1 MAINNNINSEKNY
14 FPAESK
20 NSTESTFILFEA
32 RQAYEEITLPYIL
45 TKSKYAIPI
54 NDSYINNAL
63 YGFIDLDGDA
73 IQPINI
79 LNNFK
84 SFGNIDGT
92 ENKIQNFVADA
103 YFEMKLF
110 LNNAISQQNISEN
123 TIFTNLQIYNNY
135 EDYDRLYRN
144 YHFFFA
150 KEFKDKSLDN
160 NLNNSKIKDHKS
172 FIKYYTKFLKSKLKN
187 LPVTKSST
195 MIYFN
200 FFTFPSGLVFDI
212 AKDKADNDEIK
223 FNNYFTDPIFNVF
236 SEACLRFG
244 FNIDKNI
251 PWRLNA
257 NLNSP
262 AMQPYLRKY
271 GISNIQ
277 NLFSTRYK
285 KIFFDDVKE
294 LKELFYRAYIIFI
307 DNNLSYEPS
316 YKDICGNKITLY
328 ERKSVTY
335 QEFIKDFP
343 NQFWVRLYTY
353 FKNYETQKNL
363 TQVQFDNIVREANEL
378 VKIGNIDSALIY
390 LNNYFKDYKLVS
402 GFNKNLTLID
412 NVPELA
418 TNDTGYDIIL

>member
-1 MAINNNINSEKNY
+1 
-14 FPAESK
+14 
-20 NSTESTFILFEA
+20 
-32 RQAYEEITLPYIL
+32 
-45 TKSKYAIPI
+45 
-54 NDSYINNAL
+54 
-63 YGFIDLDGDA
+63 
-73 IQPINI
+73 
-79 LNNFK
+79 
-84 SFGNIDGT
+84 
-92 ENKIQNFVADA
+92 
-103 YFEMKLF
+103 
-110 LNNAISQQNISEN
+110 
-123 TIFTNLQIYNNY
+123 
-135 EDYDRLYRN
+135 
-144 YHFFFA
+144 
-150 KEFKDKSLDN
+150 
-160 NLNNSKIKDHKS
+160 
-172 FIKYYTKFLKSKLKN
+172 
-187 LPVTKSST
+187 
-195 MIYFN
+195 
-200 FFTFPSGLVFDI
+200 
-212 AKDKADNDEIK
+212 
-223 FNNYFTDPIFNVF
+223 
-236 SEACLRFG
+236 
-244 FNIDKNI
+244 
-251 PWRLNA
+251 
-257 NLNSP
+257 
-262 AMQPYLRKY
+262 MQPYLRKY